1 MSNKINLILGSHK
14 HIPFG
19 AGDDEFERT
28 YEKKLKPFISTL
40 YKYPKIQAVLH
51 YSGVLLHWIERYH
64 SEFLMLIEDMV
75 SRKQV
80 EILGGGFYEPMMP
93 LIPLQDKI
101 GQVELLTTYLRKQ
114 FGKRP
119 QGCWLPA
126 LAWEQNM
133 VSPLCACGMGYTF
146 LDEEQF
152 RQAGLGGRDLFFP
165 CISEDQGKII
175 TIFPLSKFLKNE
187 FAQKKASPVLNGLA
201 EKMPAEG
208 EWTVSV
214 FPEHLFTKEDSPAL
228 EYTFHEFFDELSQC
242 ESFVNFTSPGK
253 FYRGLQGLQK
263 AYFPDSLGADSFG
276 ADLPGENSPAEK
288 KSPRSRTLPR
298 RFLID
303 FPEANGIYSKM
314 IFTHVLINQLRGDKS
329 RKRTAREA
337 LWKAQS
343 CDVFYLP
350 EEYGIDCHS
359 VRNAAYK
366 ALLDAERICRE
377 KGSFIPS
384 LMNFDF
390 DMDGVGEYLFQDT
403 KLNCYIRLRGASV
416 FELDYLPKTW
426 NYLDTFSP
434 GNPKPPAPPDRRER
448 RAAFSDRLIPPGLSP
463 QDVFQGRLGAARLCG
478 KEEYELT
485 EMDRVHGKVHFRLPG
500 EASLPFGQVEI
511 KKSYFLKKDTL
522 CAAYNLTNRGKK
534 PESFQFAPE
543 IDLSFPGE
551 GETFVRFYQCKTGV
565 KDAAPAEAVVHD
577 AEGLKIQDLKNE
589 VQITLGAKKSFDCCI
604 IPVKAAGGAQGPE
617 LYQSTCIMPLQ
628 PVSLAPG
635 ESWETEFTLK
645 FSH

>member
-1 MSNKINLILGSHK
+1 MSHKLKLILGSHK
-14 HIPFG
+14 HIPYG

-28 YEKKLKPFISTL
+28 YEQQLKPFISTL

-51 YSGVLLHWIERYH
+51 YSGVLLHWIERFH
-64 SEFLMLIEDMV
+64 PEFLMLIEAMV

-93 LIPLQDKI
+93 LVPLQDKI
-101 GQVELLTTYLRKQ
+101 GQIELLTTYLRKQ

-133 VSPLCACGMGYTF
+133 VSPLNTCGMGYTF
-146 LDEEQF
+146 LDEDQF
-152 RQAGLGGRDLFFP
+152 KLAGLSGKELFSP

-175 TIFPLSKFLKNE
+175 TIFPLSKELKAE
-187 FAQKKASPVLNGLA
+187 FVKKKASRALSGLA
-201 EKMPAEG
+201 EKLPG
-208 EWTVSV
+208 EEIAVSV
-214 FPEHLFTKEDSPAL
+214 FFDRLYTENDGFRSPESAC
-228 EYTFHEFFDELSQC
+228 HEFFEELSLC
-242 ESFVNFTSPGK
+242 EPVVEFTSPGK
-253 FYRGLQGLQK
+253 FYRGLQGLRK
-263 AYFPDSLGADSFG
+263 AYFPDSLGDCPAPGNSSPSF
-276 ADLPGENSPAEK
+276 
-288 KSPRSRTLPR
+288 LPR

-314 IFTHVLINQLRGDKS
+314 IFTRVLINQLRGDKS
-329 RKRTAREA
+329 RKRTAREE
-337 LWKAQS
+337 LWKAQG
-343 CDVFYLP
+343 CDVFYPP

-366 ALLDAERICRE
+366 SLLDAERICRE

-390 DMDGVGEYLFQDT
+390 DMDGAGEYLFQDT
-403 KLNCYIRLRGASV
+403 KINCYIRLRGAGV

-434 GNPKPPAPPDRRER
+434 EAAGRER
-448 RAAFSDRLIPPGLSP
+448 RTAFADRLIASSVSP
-463 QDVFQGRLGAARLCG
+463 QDILEGRISKSRFCGREQFELAELDRL
-478 KEEYELT
+478 
-485 EMDRVHGKVHFRLPG
+485 HGKVRFLLPG
-500 EASLPFGQVEI
+500 QDALPFGKVELEKI
-511 KKSYFLKKDTL
+511 YFLKKDTL
-522 CAAYNLTNRGKK
+522 SVSYTLTNRGK
-534 PESFQFAPE
+534 EETRFQFAPE

-551 GETFVRFYQCKTGV
+551 GEAFVRFFKIKSGA
-565 KDAAPAEAVVHD
+565 KDTPFSEAVIQD
-577 AEGLKIQDLKNE
+577 AEGIKIQDLKNE
-589 VQITLGAKKSFDCCI
+589 VQIVLGSKKPFSACLV
-604 IPVKAAGGAQGPE
+604 PVKTPCAAAGKGPD

-628 PVSLAPG
+628 EASIPPS
-635 ESWETEFTLK
+635 ETWTTEFTLK